1 MVVKSKR
8 GRRRY
13 IAFETTKKMSD
24 DQLLCSLRS
33 CFEGAGISVPKI
45 IQFNGNRGIVRVN
58 GTNVDKARALMNN
71 ENFKTLL
78 TSGTLLTIR
87 ERYFKPGE
95 KRY

>member
-13 IAFETTKKMSD
+13 IAFEAAVKMSE

-33 CFEGAGISVPKI
+33 YSESAGAPVPKI
-45 IQFNGNRGIVRVN
+45 IQFNGNRGIIRVN

-71 ENFKTLL
+71 QDFKTLL

-87 ERYFKPGE
+87 ERYFKPCE

>member
-13 IAFETTKKMSD
+13 IAFETKQKMSD
-24 DQLLCSLRS
+24 DELIGCLRTH
-33 CFEGAGISVPKI
+33 FAGAAMAMPKI

-58 GTNVDKARALMNN
+58 GTNVDKARTLMNN
-71 ENFKTLL
+71 NELKTLL

-87 ERYFKPGE
+87 ERYFPTPE

>member
-13 IAFETTKKMSD
+13 IGFETTERMND

-33 CFEGAGISVPKI
+33 CFENARVPVPKI

-71 ENFKTLL
+71 EDFKTLL